1 MSSYRKIIN
10 QISIIK
16 KALLSTKNILTKT
29 EHAHLKTMLNSFIFQ
44 KQISNEDWKRKK
56 EEAEFF
62 FRKIYENHSSCSMKI
77 LSLLKDAADLNAAEN
92 NLEAWEKITKAWF
105 YLGALKASSI
115 FERNEAIYA
124 TYKETR
130 GEGIKTK
137 AKKIKFIKM
146 LILEVPEGGWKSKKN
161 AAEVLAIKM
170 AEQNESL
177 VKVKNRL
184 VFWLSRDS
192 TVSDAFYAS
201 KTVE

>member
-1 MSSYRKIIN
+1 MGEDYKG
-10 QISIIK
+10 
-16 KALLSTKNILTKT
+16 LVLSRSV
-29 EHAHLKTMLNSFIFQ
+29 EGRFH
-44 KQISNEDWKRKK
+44 
-56 EEAEFF
+56 
-62 FRKIYENHSSCSMKI
+62 
-77 LSLLKDAADLNAAEN
+77 
-92 NLEAWEKITKAWF
+92 
-105 YLGALKASSI
+105 

-146 LILEVPEGGWKSKKN
+146 LILEAPEGGWKSKKN

-201 KTVE
+201 KTFEQLRG